1 MKVVVLGAGVVGIAT
16 AWHLA
21 DQGHEVTVIDRR
33 MGPGLETSFANG
45 GQISPSHAEPWAN
58 PATLKSLPGWLLRE
72 DAPLVFRWR
81 ADPDLWRFG
90 LRFLANCTRAA
101 ARRNTERAWR
111 LARYSLDGMKAIRA
125 AEGFAYDEASR
136 GILHVFEDPK
146 GFDAAG
152 RHAAELDRTLGI
164 PHRVMSPAECVAHEP
179 ALAPVQ
185 TRLAGGVLSPIDEQ
199 GDARLFTARLAERL
213 AAKGG
218 RLLYGRSV
226 AALETGGDRVT
237 AVRLDMG
244 TRIEAD
250 AVVAAMGSFTPLLLR
265 RIGIRLPVYP
275 LKGYSVTLNVAGR
288 NDAPQGSLTD
298 DARRIVF
305 TRLGDRLRAAGT
317 AELAG
322 YDLSLNRVRSQA
334 ILKGVQAVFPEIARD
349 AVPDY
354 WCGLRPASPDGVP
367 VIGPTRFR
375 NLFLNTG
382 HGTLGWTMAAGSG
395 RLVADLV
402 SGRTP
407 EISTEGLTLDRF
419 RI

>member
-1 MKVVVLGAGVVGIAT
+1 MKVVVLGAGVVGMAT

-21 DQGHEVTVIDRR
+21 DQGHEVTVVDRR

-58 PATLKSLPGWLLRE
+58 PVTLKSLPGWLLRE

-125 AEGFAYDEASR
+125 AEGFAYDEAHR
-136 GILHVFEDPK
+136 GILHVFEDQK
-146 GFDAAG
+146 GFGHAC

-164 PHRVMSPAECVAHEP
+164 PHQVLDPAGCVAHEP

-185 TRLAGGVLSPIDEQ
+185 GRLAGGVLSPIDEQ
-199 GDARLFTARLAERL
+199 GDAHLFTARLADAV
-213 AAKGG
+213 AARGG

-226 AALETGGDRVT
+226 EMLETSGDRVT
-237 AVRLDMG
+237 AIRLDMG
-244 TRIEAD
+244 TQIEAD
-250 AVVAAMGSFTPLLLR
+250 AVVAAMGSYTPLLLR

-288 NDAPQGSLTD
+288 NDAPRGSLTD

-322 YDLSLNRVRSQA
+322 YDLGLNRIRSEA
-334 ILKGVQAVFPEIARD
+334 ILKGVQAVFPDIARD
-349 AVPDY
+349 AVPEY

-395 RLVADLV
+395 RVVADLV
-402 SGRTP
+402 SGRVP
-407 EISTEGLTLDRF
+407 EIPIEGLTLDRF
-419 RI
+419 RF